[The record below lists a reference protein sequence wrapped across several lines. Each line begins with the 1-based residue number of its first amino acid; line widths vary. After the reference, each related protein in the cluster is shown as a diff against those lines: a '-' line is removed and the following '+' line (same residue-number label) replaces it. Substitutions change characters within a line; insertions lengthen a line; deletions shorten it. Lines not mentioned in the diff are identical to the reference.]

1 MMTPSQCDDDD
12 FPFVNIL
19 KPLNCKYYIGDS
31 IVGEI
36 YLNKM
41 ATFKTKIPQKALSST
56 SIGCAYTGSSLTAWL
71 RSAPSL
77 TRCADLGTV
86 FDHLHGPQRP
96 QNRKTKITLSQG
108 GCEL

>member
-31 IVGEI
+31 MVGEI

-56 SIGCAYTGSSLTAWL
+56 SIGCAYTGGSLTAWL
-71 RSAPSL
+71 GSAPSL
-77 TRCADLGTV
+77 TFVTICPGRIFFKRHYNTLTAVLPRDL
-86 FDHLHGPQRP
+86 Q
-96 QNRKTKITLSQG
+96 QG
-108 GCEL
+108 NH

>member
-1 MMTPSQCDDDD
+1 MTPSQCDNDD

-56 SIGCAYTGSSLTAWL
+56 SIGCAYTGGSLTAWL
-71 RSAPSL
+71 RSALSL